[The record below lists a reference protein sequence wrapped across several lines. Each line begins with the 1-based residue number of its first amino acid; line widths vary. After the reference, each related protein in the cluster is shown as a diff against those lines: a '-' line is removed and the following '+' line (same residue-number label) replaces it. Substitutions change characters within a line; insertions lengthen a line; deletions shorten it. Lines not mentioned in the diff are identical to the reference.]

1 MADMATGKR
10 ERDSMIE
17 PVTPG
22 YRIEAASRD
31 RFKVMA
37 NAVGAASSSHL
48 LDLMASYIETDPATG
63 RPVWWPEDDDREE
76 LPIDPT

>member
-1 MADMATGKR
+1 MTGMATGKR
-10 ERDSMIE
+10 DRDSVKE
-17 PVTPG
+17 PVLPG
-22 YRIEAASRD
+22 YRIEASSRD
-31 RFKVMA
+31 KFKAMA

-48 LDLMASYIETDPATG
+48 LDLLAKHIETDPATG

>member
-1 MADMATGKR
+1 MATGKR
-10 ERDSMIE
+10 DRDSMVK

-22 YRIEAASRD
+22 YRIEDESRKT
-31 RFKVMA
+31 FKAMA
-37 NAVGAASSSHL
+37 DAVGAASSSHL
-48 LDLMASYIETDPATG
+48 LDLLASYIETDPATG